1 MAKKYHFVFLFNTN
15 PVPSFALSFRY
26 ARIYFRSKMKRKTR
40 FPFAFC
46 SLIRNFVGE
55 KTIDV

>member
-1 MAKKYHFVFLFNTN
+1 MVKNLILYSYSIQIIMYVKKCGT
-15 PVPSFALSFRY
+15 FRK
-26 ARIYFRSKMKRKTR
+26 IH